1 MIGILIVTHGN
12 LGDALISG
20 AAHVL
25 GKPLERV
32 RALPV
37 NVHDNPDTLLD
48 SARSLAHEVDA
59 GRGVLLL
66 SDICGGTPCN
76 VVTRLVAPGRIEAV
90 SGVSL
95 PMLVRVLTYRDRSLA
110 QVVEKALS
118 GGTEGV
124 LRLNGE
130 PTRAA
135 NGN

>member
-12 LGDALISG
+12 LGDALIGG
-20 AAHVL
+20 AIHVM

-32 RALPV
+32 RALTV
-37 NVHDNPDTLLD
+37 NVDDNPDILLLRARTL
-48 SARSLAHEVDA
+48 ARELDA
-59 GRGVLLL
+59 GQGVLLL

-76 VVTRLVAPGRIEAV
+76 VVSRLVAPGRIEAV

-95 PMLVRVLTYRDRSLA
+95 PMLVRALTYRDRSLT